1 MSSLVLL
8 IEYEEMLMS
17 TQAVQK
23 YVPGRSTPGKLADI
37 DPECLLDRIANG
49 DYPANIARELEVS
62 RPALHY
68 KISGHP
74 EYQLCREI
82 GMDIRLDDGLEKVQ
96 AATDLNSARMEEVKL
111 RRLEWR
117 AEREFP
123 HRWGQKQVLAVI
135 PISMDTALAGRAV
148 ELLDAVLSG
157 KVVDVEPGGEV
168 VPDDN

>member
-1 MSSLVLL
+1 
-8 IEYEEMLMS
+8 MS

-37 DPECLLDRIANG
+37 ETEDLLDRIANG
-49 DYPANIARELEVS
+49 DWPANIARELEVS

-82 GMDIRLDDGLEKVQ
+82 GMEIRLDDGLGKVQ
-96 AATDLNSARMEEVKL
+96 LAPDLNSARMEEVKL

-123 HRWGQKQVLAVI
+123 HRWGVKQVINVI
-135 PISMDTALAGRAV
+135 PISMDAALVGRA
-148 ELLDAVLSG
+148 EALLDALIVG
-157 KVVDVEPGGEV
+157 RVIDADA